1 MGILSSQP
9 SWWRTLKINQKSGR
23 RYLSPSSP
31 MARAILMALF
41 LGAAL
46 YVIFLPVSLGV
57 RVFPSSAP
65 RKFAIP
71 EPGVDLLQHFAG
83 SKHCGITQADLYKA
97 PQASK
102 THNRTPFCDK
112 RAALLTALS
121 SGGRHGFDEPFVGQ
135 GCTYRWFATHEI
147 CMILERFNTLTF
159 LGDAI
164 AGDVYTALNI
174 LLREDLAFGG
184 LQQWSMSERDL
195 DDCACEKQFLN
206 EDCAAYRVRSSSEV
220 TSIREGEG
228 NVNPYFCERVPHT
241 YIPVTSVPA
250 SAISRDLFKNQTYFH
265 SNPWQPSPVI
275 LSISQLTSSDVDNG
289 LYALDEWL
297 SLATG
302 AERNI
307 PFLILGPPAMREESS
322 QAAKRLDTIT
332 AVAKDRH
339 LDVLGLWNMTLPAN
353 SPDGRQYGERDA
365 LVQAVMV
372 VNWLAML
379 PTS

>member
-1 MGILSSQP
+1 MGILSSQTF
-9 SWWRTLKINQKSGR
+9 WWRTLKVNQKSGR
-23 RYLSPSSP
+23 GSLSPSSR
-31 MARAILMALF
+31 MARAIFMAVF
-41 LGAAL
+41 LGTAF
-46 YVIFLPVSLGV
+46 YMIFLLISLGL

-71 EPGVDLLQHFAG
+71 EPGVDLLQHFTG
-83 SKHCGITQADLYKA
+83 SKQCGITQADLYVA

-102 THNRTPFCDK
+102 SHNQTPFCNK

-121 SGGRHGFDEPFVGQ
+121 SGGRHGWDEPFVGQ

-159 LGDAI
+159 LGDTI

-184 LQQWSMSERDL
+184 LQQWSMGGLDK

-228 NVNPYFCERVPHT
+228 NANPYLCERVPHT

-250 SAISRDLFKNQTYFH
+250 SGRSRDLFQNQTYFH

-275 LSISQLTSSDVDNG
+275 LSLSQLSSSDVNDG
-289 LYALDEWL
+289 LYALEEWL

-307 PFLILGPPAMREESS
+307 PFLILGPPAIREESS
-322 QAAKRLDTIT
+322 QAAKRLEAI
-332 AVAKDRH
+332 ASVAKDRH

-353 SPDGRQYGERDA
+353 SPDGWRYGERDA